1 MEKKLHINIDEAIA
15 LFDKKWEMLP
25 ETVEHVENCTE
36 CSVLIERYSEIQSVL
51 ISNRHVSTFPDME
64 KINSIAQNSFF
75 LLHNENPVE
84 EKENMLTYLTNL
96 FSSFL
101 RPAAISAAAIA
112 VVIAVYSGMNSKV
125 ETIETAQNDDT
136 ADTTEVQENENKASP
151 GLKKSGEQIKLAA
164 AKIETLSETK
174 FDMISENE
182 ITMGR
187 GKAKFDVESGTDFRI
202 NVNSRFVVRV
212 LGTSF
217 IVDYNGKAL
226 AVNVMNGLVE
236 VVDMSDNSSFALNE
250 NMEQVFEVKTASLK
264 KPEIRTVA
272 KTDLP
277 KNIHIQKLNITPD
290 ASFLFQG
297 REALNSGNIAA
308 ALQLFMLE
316 IENGTEKDKALFEAV
331 RIHENDRKYKEIDSL
346 LSNKAS
352 IMNGSRVYREELMIK
367 GCRAQKKGGTDLS
380 LCREYLNAFPEGYR
394 KNEIREF
401 INE

>member
-1 MEKKLHINIDEAIA
+1 MKKKLHINIDETIA

-25 ETVEHVENCTE
+25 ETVEHVEHCTE
-36 CSVLIERYSEIQSVL
+36 CSVLIDRYSEIQSVL

-64 KINSIAQNSFF
+64 KINSIAEKSFF
-75 LLHNENPVE
+75 LLHNEKPVE

-101 RPAAISAAAIA
+101 RPVAISAATIA
-112 VVIAVYSGMNSKV
+112 VVIAVYSGINSKS

-136 ADTTEVQENENKASP
+136 ADTTEVQENENQVAP

-164 AKIETLSETK
+164 AKIETLSETR

-182 ITMGR
+182 ISMGR
-187 GKAKFDVESGTDFRI
+187 GKAKFDVESGNDFRI

-217 IVDYNGKAL
+217 VVDYNGSTL

-236 VVDMSDNSSFALNE
+236 VVDMFDNSSSALSE
-250 NMEQVFEVKTASLK
+250 NMEKVFEVKTALVK
-264 KPEIRTVA
+264 KPATRSVV

-277 KNIHIQKLNITPD
+277 KNIHAPKLNITHD

-297 REALNSGNIAA
+297 REALNSGNMGAA
-308 ALQLFMLE
+308 IQLFMLE
-316 IENGTEKDKALFEAV
+316 IEKGNEKDKALFEAV
-331 RIHENDRKYKEIDSL
+331 RIHENDKKYKEMDSL
-346 LSNKAS
+346 LKNNAS

-367 GCRAQKKGGTDLS
+367 GCRAQKKGGIDLS
-380 LCREYLNAFPEGYR
+380 LCREYLNAFPDGYR
-394 KNEIREF
+394 KNEIRELV
-401 INE
+401 NE